1 MEVTVQLDKQEIIE
15 FLKSQGQHDTAQQAE
30 GELPDKVDTDKDSGL
45 LSELGVDPQ
54 ALFGG
59 LGGGGLGKVLG
70 G

>member
-1 MEVTVQLDKQEIIE
+1 MEVTVQLDKQQIIE
-15 FLKSQGQHDTAQQAE
+15 FLKSQGQHDKAQQAQ

-45 LSELGVDPQ
+45 LSKFGVDPQ
-54 ALFGG
+54 ALLGG